1 MKQAI
6 KAAAVILLVSLLSG
20 CSSSTTPADKPQT
33 KSECELVYETTDSL
47 KGQLDDITNPDK
59 VNTVSPVNVRVI
71 ALSWAYSIID
81 NSQCYKPDLI
91 AQARALAVTF
101 AR

>member
-1 MKQAI
+1 MAF
-6 KAAAVILLVSLLSG
+6 LVFLLSG
-20 CSSSTTPADKPQT
+20 CSSSTSPADKPQA
-33 KSECELVYETTDSL
+33 KSECELVYETTANL
-47 KGQLDDITNPDK
+47 KGQLDDISNPDK
-59 VNTVSPVNVRVI
+59 VNTVSPVNVRVV